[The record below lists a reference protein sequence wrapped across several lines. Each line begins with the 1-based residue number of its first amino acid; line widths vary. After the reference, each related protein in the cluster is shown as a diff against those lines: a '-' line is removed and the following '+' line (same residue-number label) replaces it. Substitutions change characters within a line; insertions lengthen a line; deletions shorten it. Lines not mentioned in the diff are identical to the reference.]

1 MTRWAIGVALAVA
14 LLVAGYLVGVRHD
27 EASDIQRRLDAQQQA
42 DEIRK
47 AIEDAD
53 DSNLADRLSG
63 GGLY

>member
-1 MTRWAIGVALAVA
+1 MTRYAVGVALAAA
-14 LLVAGYLVGVRHD
+14 LMVFTYWLGTRHD

-47 AIEDAD
+47 AIDDAD
-53 DSNLADRLSG
+53 DDNLIDRLSS